1 MPFPPSNT
9 EILQGQA
16 GDIPRSWQE
25 TIITS
30 ARMDWAVGPVR
41 KMSAGEEGSC
51 LLMHPC
57 SCSRAQLSIT
67 APSKARLEHRMGL
80 TSPNS
85 FHPLPLLQPPLS
97 PSICQGDGEAT
108 HRGVQHCSRLT
119 WAAGD
124 HSIWQRFHCSQLTT
138 SNNSGINR
146 ARLAGCRNIIHL
158 VSYCETFNYW
168 GNMESCNDY
177 KNKYLKC
184 VEIN

>member
-1 MPFPPSNT
+1 MGP
-9 EILQGQA
+9 
-16 GDIPRSWQE
+16 
-25 TIITS
+25 
-30 ARMDWAVGPVR
+30 ARKVSD
-41 KMSAGEEGSC
+41 GEEGSC

-57 SCSRAQLSIT
+57 SCSRAQLSRT
-67 APSKARLEHRMGL
+67 HTQQSQAGPQHGSYLPWAAL
-80 TSPNS
+80 NS
-85 FHPLPLLQPPLS
+85 FPPLPSLQPPLS
-97 PSICQGDGEAT
+97 PSICQEEGEGT
-108 HRGVQHCSRLT
+108 HREVQECCRLT

-124 HSIWQRFHCSQLTT
+124 PSIWQCFHCSQLTT